1 MDAKCRGGVKGAR
14 LYTVVCDLRGFAQDA
29 RKKCDFFGP
38 FFGFPIPHHIRTLL
52 FTYGHMIKSPTPFL
66 AVFGFY
72 DSKSAFLLH

>member
-1 MDAKCRGGVKGAR
+1 MEAKCRGGLRVHGCT
-14 LYTVVCDLRGFAQDA
+14 LLCDLRGFAQDA

-38 FFGFPIPHHIRTLL
+38 FFGFPIPTPYSHSSFHIW
-52 FTYGHMIKSPTPFL
+52 HMIKSPTLFL